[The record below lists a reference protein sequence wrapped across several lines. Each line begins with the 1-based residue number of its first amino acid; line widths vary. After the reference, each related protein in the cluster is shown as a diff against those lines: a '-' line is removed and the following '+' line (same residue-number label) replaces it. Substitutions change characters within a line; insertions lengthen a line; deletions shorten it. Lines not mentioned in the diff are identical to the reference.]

1 MENNSQC
8 DENKKNDSKNI
19 HYNKE
24 FIYDIINHYKIKNV
38 YFNNDENNSYF
49 INKTVEK
56 IYVINLHDNEIRR
69 NYIILLMA
77 KYKINFNLVI
87 VERIHKKIY
96 QKILP
101 NEDITKEE
109 LGCTLSHL
117 WCLNKIIKKNI
128 KNAIIFED
136 DVIFHKNFIHMFE
149 KIYNDTY
156 EFLLLGACDFSFK
169 NLNCKNVVDGL
180 YVPHH
185 DSKMV
190 FGAHANYYSLKG
202 ATHMFKETL
211 ENFSFFDKHYMNI
224 FDFFKN
230 TSFICFPNLVV
241 TDISTTNLQHKYTLF
256 SRLEESYYLNCFNN
270 DFNFNDYNFIYLIL
284 FINAPKLKLKKYN
297 TSCNY
302 KY

>member
-1 MENNSQC
+1 
-8 DENKKNDSKNI
+8 
-19 HYNKE
+19 
-24 FIYDIINHYKIKNV
+24 
-38 YFNNDENNSYF
+38 
-49 INKTVEK
+49 
-56 IYVINLHDNEIRR
+56 
-69 NYIILLMA
+69 
-77 KYKINFNLVI
+77 
-87 VERIHKKIY
+87 
-96 QKILP
+96 
-101 NEDITKEE
+101 
-109 LGCTLSHL
+109 
-117 WCLNKIIKKNI
+117 
-128 KNAIIFED
+128 
-136 DVIFHKNFIHMFE
+136 MFE

-284 FINAPKLKLKKYN
+284 FINAPKLKLKKYKSYQEVMDFLIKSTFN
-297 TSCNY
+297 KHSEINEIKKRCVMDFFTIEEICFILHFDIFKS
-302 KY
+302 